1 MSSLPWSSTA
11 QATANVASLNNNKD
25 NNKNAL
31 AKECR
36 VVMAPSTLP
45 DSGWGLFTLV
55 DQPRGS
61 PVVPGDVVIH
71 VTDLNRTHADGMT
84 LWLHDYLWN
93 SDETGGFYEGQES
106 VLAVLPGIGMLAN
119 GLNGNQ
125 HNVLPFVPTVDEG
138 GLTRLESPGAGAITH
153 YHNYTFFVQR
163 SVLEAGAEILVH
175 YGDGWF
181 RERKERLILQQEQQ
195 DRHLQ
200 QQKQQQQE
208 EEVSISKDGKRI
220 ISTKQSQ
227 NQSQARTAS
236 ASTTT
241 TSFQDVVAPLHR
253 PVEWLRQHGHCVDH
267 LRAGRSRLP
276 HAGRGAFATRDLPAG
291 SIVSPV
297 PVLTLPKRETLD
309 IVRERQDG
317 TIVSTKQLLLNY
329 CYGHENSSLLLFP
342 YAPLVNLINHGPVP
356 NVKLQW
362 SSASLIGDWSN
373 RPLSE
378 VKQLRRSGLLLELV
392 ATRDIQQGDEIYLD
406 YGKTWFAA
414 WRKHVQTW
422 QPPPDAERYAPAYV
436 HDDVVRSLRLEA
448 ELRDHPYPDNIFT
461 SCFYRYSDN
470 QLRAEAPTGKNPSST
485 AAAAVTTFRW
495 NMTRG
500 IFELRNL
507 RPCQIIQRQ
516 HDPKQGTLFT
526 VRILNRFGLEARE
539 RLPKGAVH
547 IVTHVPRRAVRFS
560 DKIYTTDQHLEQA
573 FRHEIGWDDFPEQ
586 WKDLA

>member
-1 MSSLPWSSTA
+1 
-11 QATANVASLNNNKD
+11 
-25 NNKNAL
+25 
-31 AKECR
+31 
-36 VVMAPSTLP
+36 
-45 DSGWGLFTLV
+45 
-55 DQPRGS
+55 
-61 PVVPGDVVIH
+61 
-71 VTDLNRTHADGMT
+71 
-84 LWLHDYLWN
+84 
-93 SDETGGFYEGQES
+93 
-106 VLAVLPGIGMLAN
+106 LAVLPGVGMLAN

-138 GLTRLESPGAGAITH
+138 GLTRLESPGAGAISH

-181 RERKERLILQQEQQ
+181 RERKERLILQQQQEEQ
-195 DRHLQ
+195 DRQ
-200 QQKQQQQE
+200 QQKQRE
-208 EEVSISKDGKRI
+208 ENEVAISKDGKRI
-220 ISTKQSQ
+220 TATTPQPQ
-227 NQSQARTAS
+227 PPNQPLARI
-236 ASTTT
+236 TT
-241 TSFQDVVAPLHR
+241 TSFQDVVAPLRR

-317 TIVSTKQLLLNY
+317 TIVQTKQLLLNY
-329 CYGHENSSLLLFP
+329 CYGHQNSSLLLFP

-392 ATRDIQQGDEIYLD
+392 TTRDINQGDEIYLD
-406 YGKTWFAA
+406 YGKTWFDA
-414 WRKHVQTW
+414 WRQHVQTW

-448 ELRDHPYPDNIFT
+448 ELREHPYPDNIFT
-461 SCFYRYSDN
+461 SCFYRYSDH
-470 QLRAEAPTGKNPSST
+470 QPRAEASQGKHPSA

-507 RPCQIIQRQ
+507 RPCQILQRQ

-560 DKIYTTDQHLEQA
+560 DKIYTTDQHLEHA
-573 FRHEIGWDDFPEQ
+573 FRHEIEWDDFPEQ